1 MQKRKKILASVSV
14 LLVILL
20 VGAAITNAIPV
31 LEPVQVKV
39 VRPPPQVYS
48 ERIYSEMAEA
58 GAYAR
63 IISYDNFAKSGET
76 IVVKGSVQNYGDSEI
91 TVELVP
97 IMREEEE
104 YKYRYRG
111 NVIKPEWVSVNPN
124 EINLGAGKSANF
136 DISVS
141 IPSDVKSGYYSG
153 MVAIRTD
160 KYPERIE
167 HYSVQVYKP
176 LEEPIVTEF
185 SVAPDSSK
193 MVVTVKWN
201 KDEKNLISTEGTVD
215 VHLFDPYGNEVSQKT
230 KVMTHI
236 SGYVNV
242 FEYAPR
248 PPKPIPMPI
257 WESEGEIASANA
269 NVRVHEHGQQAVI
282 YQIENPASGMWK
294 LEMLPSDVMHFNYD
308 IVVNPIENVKI

>member
-1 MQKRKKILASVSV
+1 MLPKKKILASVSV
-14 LLVILL
+14 LLAAML
-20 VGAAITNAIPV
+20 VGAAITNAIPA
-31 LEPVQVKV
+31 PMPIKV
-39 VRPPPQVYS
+39 VRPPQVYP
-48 ERIYSEMAEA
+48 EEV

-76 IVVKGSVQNYGDSEI
+76 IVVKGSVENYGDSEI

-124 EINLGAGKSANF
+124 EINLGAGASANF

-141 IPSDVKSGYYSG
+141 IPSGTKSGYYSG
-153 MVAIRTD
+153 MIAIRTD

-176 LEEPIVTEF
+176 LEEPITKEF
-185 SVAPDSSK
+185 RVAPNSTK
-193 MVVTVKWN
+193 AMVTVRWN

-215 VHLFDPYGNEVSQKT
+215 VHLFDPYGSEVSQHT
-230 KVMTHI
+230 KMTRI
-236 SGYVNV
+236 SGHVDAFN
-242 FEYAPR
+242 YALER
-248 PPKPIPMPI
+248 GIDI
-257 WESEGEIASANA
+257 GDEETASAN
-269 NVRVHEHGQQAVI
+269 VYEHGQQAVI

-294 LEMLPSDVMHFNYD
+294 LEMKPDGVMHFNYD
-308 IVVNPIENVKI
+308 IVVNPIEDVRI

>member
-1 MQKRKKILASVSV
+1 MLARKKMLAAVSV
-14 LLVILL
+14 LIMVLL
-20 VGAAITNAIPV
+20 VGAMITNAIPV
-31 LEPVQVKV
+31 PEPVVI
-39 VRPPPQVYS
+39 RPPPPPG
-48 ERIYSEMAEA
+48 EKGIYAK
-58 GAYAR
+58 
-63 IISYDNFAKSGET
+63 IIPYDNFAKSGET
-76 IVVKGSVQNYGDSEI
+76 ISIEGKVHNDGNSEI

-97 IMREEEE
+97 VMREEEE
-104 YKYRYRG
+104 YWYKYSE
-111 NVIKPEWVSVNPN
+111 NVIKPGWVSVSPS
-124 EINLGAGKSANF
+124 EIDLGAQESTKF
-136 DISVS
+136 VISVS

-153 MVAIRTD
+153 MIAIRTD

-185 SVAPDSSK
+185 CVVANSSK
-193 MVVTVKWN
+193 LVVTVKWN

-215 VHLFDPYGNEVSQKT
+215 VHLFDPDENEISQKT

-248 PPKPIPMPI
+248 PPKPIPVPV
-257 WESEGEIASANA
+257 WESEGEIASA

-282 YQIENPASGMWK
+282 YQIENPASGTWK
-294 LEMLPSDVMHFNYD
+294 LEMKPEDVMHFNYD
-308 IVVNPIENVKI
+308 IVVNPVENVKI

>member
-1 MQKRKKILASVSV
+1 MQKRKKILASVPV

-20 VGAAITNAIPV
+20 VGAIVTNAVPAPMIEPIPIR
-31 LEPVQVKV
+31 PV
-39 VRPPPQVYS
+39 PPPG
-48 ERIYSEMAEA
+48 EKGIYAK
-58 GAYAR
+58 
-63 IISYDNFAKSGET
+63 IIPYDNLAKAGET
-76 IVVKGSVQNYGDSEI
+76 ISIEGKVHNDGNSEI

-97 IMREEEE
+97 VMREEGEYW
-104 YKYRYRG
+104 YKYSG
-111 NVIKPEWVSVNPN
+111 NVIKPGWVSVSPS
-124 EINLGAGKSANF
+124 EIDLGAQESTKF

-153 MVAIRTD
+153 MIAIRTD

-167 HYSVQVYKP
+167 HYSIQVYKP

-201 KDEKNLISTEGTVD
+201 KDEKNMLSAEGTVD
-215 VHLFDPYGNEVSQKT
+215 VHLFDPDENEISQKT

-242 FEYAPR
+242 FEYAFR
-248 PPKPIPMPI
+248 PLPPEPISMPVVK
-257 WESEGEIASANA
+257 SEEETTNA
-269 NVRVHEHGQQAVI
+269 NVHEHGRQAVI
-282 YQIENPASGMWK
+282 YRIENPASGTWK
-294 LEMLPSDVMHFNYD
+294 LEMMPENVMHFNYD
-308 IVVNPIENVKI
+308 IVVNPIEDMRI

>member
-14 LLVILL
+14 LLVAML
-20 VGAAITNAIPV
+20 VGAIVTNAVPAPMIEPISIRPV
-31 LEPVQVKV
+31 
-39 VRPPPQVYS
+39 PPPPG
-48 ERIYSEMAEA
+48 EKGIYAK
-58 GAYAR
+58 
-63 IISYDNFAKSGET
+63 IIPYDNLAKAGET
-76 IVVKGSVQNYGDSEI
+76 ISIEGKVHNDGNSEI

-97 IMREEEE
+97 VMREEEE
-104 YKYRYRG
+104 YWYKYSE
-111 NVIKPEWVSVNPN
+111 NVIKPGWVSVSPS
-124 EINLGAGKSANF
+124 EIDLGAQESTKF

-153 MVAIRTD
+153 MIAIRTD

-185 SVAPDSSK
+185 SVAPNSTK
-193 MVVTVKWN
+193 VMVTVKWN

-215 VHLFDPYGNEVSQKT
+215 VHLFDPDENEISQKT

-236 SGYVNV
+236 SGYVDV

-248 PPKPIPMPI
+248 PPKPIPMPV

-282 YQIENPASGMWK
+282 YQIENPASGTWK
-294 LEMLPSDVMHFNYD
+294 LEMKPEDVMHFNYD

>member
-1 MQKRKKILASVSV
+1 MHND
-14 LLVILL
+14 
-20 VGAAITNAIPV
+20 GN
-31 LEPVQVKV
+31 
-39 VRPPPQVYS
+39 
-48 ERIYSEMAEA
+48 
-58 GAYAR
+58 
-63 IISYDNFAKSGET
+63 
-76 IVVKGSVQNYGDSEI
+76 SEI

-104 YKYRYRG
+104 YWYKYGG

-124 EINLGAGKSANF
+124 EINLGAQESASF

-141 IPSDVKSGYYSG
+141 IPSDVESGYYSG
-153 MVAIRTD
+153 MIAIRTD

-176 LEEPIVTEF
+176 LEEPIETAF
-185 SVAPDSSK
+185 CVAANSSK
-193 MVVTVKWN
+193 LVVTVKWN

-215 VHLFDPYGNEVSQKT
+215 VHLFDPDENEISQKT

-248 PPKPIPMPI
+248 PPKPIPMPV
-257 WESEGEIASANA
+257 WESEGEMASANANA

-282 YQIENPASGMWK
+282 YRIENPASGTWK